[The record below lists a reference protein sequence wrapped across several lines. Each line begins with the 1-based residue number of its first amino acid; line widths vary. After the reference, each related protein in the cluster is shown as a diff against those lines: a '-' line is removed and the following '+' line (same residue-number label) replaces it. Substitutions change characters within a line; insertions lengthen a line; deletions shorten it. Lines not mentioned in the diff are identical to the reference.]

1 MHVLCIFAAP
11 CCLSSHF
18 SAPVNIDFTSSGA
31 VHYCCLL
38 CLPSFLFVVGAFFFV
53 FLFFSL
59 IQVVHWFSR
68 GFGRDTAGDGIVTS
82 GGPCW
87 IVVGIRIGG
96 GDLVDAVSSSVSG

>member
-1 MHVLCIFAAP
+1 LISLHPAQSI
-11 CCLSSHF
+11 
-18 SAPVNIDFTSSGA
+18 TA
-31 VHYCCLL
+31 VYFV
-38 CLPSFLFVVGAFFFV
+38 CLPFCSLLVLFFIV